1 VSGPLR
7 ILLRDAAARLLR
19 RRMGLMGQP
28 LGMRA
33 ACLRA
38 WISGWRSAL
47 AFSDVI
53 TGLVPVI
60 PIVWNAAPHRVGM
73 TGRV

>member
-1 VSGPLR
+1 
-7 ILLRDAAARLLR
+7 
-19 RRMGLMGQP
+19 MGQP

-47 AFSDVI
+47 GPSDVI

-60 PIVWNAAPHRVGM
+60 PIVWNAAPHGVGM